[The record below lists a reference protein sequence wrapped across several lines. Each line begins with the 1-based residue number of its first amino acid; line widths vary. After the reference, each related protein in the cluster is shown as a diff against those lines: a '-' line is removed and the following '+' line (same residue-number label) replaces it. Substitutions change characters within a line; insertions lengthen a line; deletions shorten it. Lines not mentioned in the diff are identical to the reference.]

1 MGSRPRKGKY
11 YTNIRRYGGTF
22 KNRKIVQY
30 PPRALLSTTVLH
42 RPLGFERHLFR
53 FLYYLLTFKEHD
65 KDFDQNLDYFSSILK
80 SYICILYSK
89 TSCGV
94 MYLG

>member
-22 KNRKIVQY
+22 KNRKIVQ
-30 PPRALLSTTVLH
+30 RH

-53 FLYYLLTFKEHD
+53 FLYYLLTLKEHD

>member
-42 RPLGFERHLFR
+42 RPLGLSWVSRITKMTIFTEMTPRITGMTLQSTEMTPNP
-53 FLYYLLTFKEHD
+53 YFK
-65 KDFDQNLDYFSSILK
+65 KISPQIY
-80 SYICILYSK
+80 
-89 TSCGV
+89 
-94 MYLG
+94 